1 MWLGCSRK
9 CFRITPDAR
18 QERQSF
24 VGFENVFN
32 LWGMLGL
39 LPALLDVLAQISDV
53 RQLLAEGYL
62 KEKLGS
68 AEQTLSFW
76 SLISEAC

>member
-9 CFRITPDAR
+9 CSRITPDAR

-24 VGFENVFN
+24 VGFENVCK
-32 LWGMLGL
+32 LGLLGL

-68 AEQTLSFW
+68 AEHTLSFW